1 MSDHIEKAPHVPPFV
16 TFVTSAV
23 PMVFDNSLSYYE
35 ALCALWKWL
44 QDDVVNVINN
54 NASVTED
61 YIDLTNEYT
70 QKFIEL
76 KEYVDTYFDNLD
88 VQEEINNKL
97 DEMVEDGTL
106 QELINN
112 YLQPNITWT
121 FDTVADMQSSTNLVD
136 GSYAQTL
143 GYYSIDDGGNS
154 LYHITDSGVADGGKV
169 IALAGD
175 LFAHL
180 VVKDEVFVE
189 QFGAKGD
196 GTTDDQDAINLAM
209 QSGADVIKFING
221 KTYAVKAYETG
232 QPEGSAKETLSAITG
247 VVIPSNKTVDMNF
260 AKIKVI
266 SNSRKNYN
274 AITIENAD
282 NVILKNGYIEG
293 DVDTHTD
300 NGGEWGYGISLRFA
314 KNTVLDNLHISKC
327 WGDGINLNNDGEA
340 TDFNENVII
349 RNCICDDN
357 RRQGMSIENANHLI
371 VEDSK
376 FINTGTTAYTAPG
389 SGVDIEPAYDT
400 AKNVTF
406 INCEFNDN
414 YNSGLLI
421 DGDNIQNIVVD
432 NCLFSGNK
440 ATNSGSILYVNDA
453 LDVKVVNCTF
463 INNLTNYHTNVFSPA
478 NSFIFENNRLYDI
491 QCHIAGNKSTNATYY
506 FINNNFYQSIASAYN
521 SLIELVGSASTNKNE
536 LIVEGNSFENTGDI
550 TANIQSYVAGVA
562 NKGFVKMTIQNN
574 IFKYGRR
581 SITTDIPSIIENNT
595 FIAST
600 NFPIAINDHIT
611 DYPTQ
616 VCYITNNT
624 FECTGYQTYDK
635 KILSTNANVPT
646 VLKDNT
652 LFTKPLNGVDG
663 VAYPAGY
670 IPDKWY
676 ATAPVTVVN
685 ANNDIVS
692 I

>member
-1 MSDHIEKAPHVPPFV
+1 MAKILTKIPKFRRCV
-16 TFVTSAV
+16 
-23 PMVFDNSLSYYE
+23 
-35 ALCALWKWL
+35 L
-44 QDDVVNVINN
+44 QNFP
-54 NASVTED
+54 
-61 YIDLTNEYT
+61 
-70 QKFIEL
+70 FIEEDFDALTDYGLLCKVVEYLNKVIANENALTESQTNLIVQFNTL
-76 KEYVDTYFDNLD
+76 KDYVDNYFDNLD

-97 DEMVEDGTL
+97 DAMAEAGTL
-106 QELINN
+106 QEI
-112 YLQPNITWT
+112 ITTYIQSNVAWT
-121 FDTVADMQSSTNLVD
+121 FDTVADMKLATNLVA

-143 GYYSIDDGGNS
+143 GYYSIDDGGKS
-154 LYHITDSGVADGGKV
+154 LYKITNSGTADGGAV
-169 IALAGD
+169 IALDSG

-180 VVKDEVFVE
+180 IVKDEVYVE

-196 GTTDDQDAINLAM
+196 GSTDDQDAINKAM
-209 QSGADVIKFING
+209 QSGADVINFISG

-232 QPEGSAKETLSAITG
+232 QPEGSAKATLAAITG

-266 SNSRKNYN
+266 ANNRKNYN

-293 DVDTHTD
+293 DAATHTD

-314 KNTVLDNLHISKC
+314 KNTVLDNLHVSKC
-327 WGDGINLNNDGEA
+327 WGDGINLNNDGDA

-376 FINTGTTAYTAPG
+376 FINTGTTAHTNPA

-406 INCEFNDN
+406 TNCEFNDN

-421 DGDNIQNIVVD
+421 DGANIQNIVVD
-432 NCLFSGNK
+432 SCLFSGNK
-440 ATNSGSILYVNDA
+440 DTNSGSILYVDEA

-463 INNLTNYHTNVFSPA
+463 INNLSTYHTNVFSPA
-478 NSFIFENNRLYDI
+478 NSFVFENNRSYDV
-491 QCHIAGNKSTNATYY
+491 QCHIAGNKSTDATYY
-506 FINNNFYQSIASAYN
+506 FINNNFYQSIASQYN
-521 SLIELVGSASTNKNE
+521 SIIELIGSTSSNKNE
-536 LIVEGNSFENTGDI
+536 LIVEGNTFENTGEI
-550 TANIQSYVAGVA
+550 TANIQSYLAGVA
-562 NKGFVKMTIQNN
+562 NKGFVKMHVQNN
-574 IFKYGRR
+574 IFKYGRIAI
-581 SITTDIPSIIENNT
+581 SSGIPSIIEGNT
-595 FIAST
+595 FIASF

-646 VLKDNT
+646 VIKDNT

-663 VAYPAGY
+663 VAYPTNY
-670 IPDKWY
+670 TPDKWY
-676 ATAPVTVVN
+676 ATAPATVVN

-692 I
+692 L